1 MGLRSKKSRLDQAT
15 DLVEGYVDS
24 MRPHVQSAM
33 ESTRDF
39 VQDTAIPALNDAKE
53 KAGPALADAREKAAP
68 VVADARVRAAAQL
81 ADAREKAA
89 PVVAE
94 ARARAAE
101 QLAEARE
108 KAAPVVAAGAA
119 AAGEK
124 ASAARVLADEKVAGL
139 KGEEPKKKKGKL
151 KRVLFLGLLAGGAA
165 VVAKKL
171 KGESTSDNWQSTYV
185 PTPAPAAPG
194 TPAATSGGSHKA
206 DAPVE
211 DTGGASPDEALAD
224 EADAPHPVT
233 TPDQPAEVV
242 DIDSE
247 ADTK

>member
-1 MGLRSKKSRLDQAT
+1 MGLRPKKSRLDQAT

-39 VQDTAIPALNDAKE
+39 MHDTALPALNDAKE

-68 VVADARVRAAAQL
+68 VVADARVRAAAHL

-94 ARARAAE
+94 ARVRAAE
-101 QLAEARE
+101 QIAEARE

-124 ASAARVLADEKVAGL
+124 AAAARVLADSKVAEI
-139 KGEEPKKKKGKL
+139 KGEQPKKKGKL

-185 PTPAPAAPG
+185 PTPAPSAPS
-194 TPAATSGGSHKA
+194 TPAAAASGSHKA
-206 DAPVE
+206 EAPVE
-211 DTGGASPDEALAD
+211 DAGGASPDEALSD

-242 DIDSE
+242 DVEPE